1 MSDINNNPHSAASNL
16 SPKRFF
22 VAVDSYGYEK
32 VTDPTT
38 GLRVSALK
46 CTRAVPQLLL
56 TLFGE
61 NACDLTPPRALAY
74 RYIHLSA
81 LPRLHKNFLVLS
93 LTAEEVG
100 QVEALCRTQ
109 VFSWVYLWR
118 EGEWFEFP
126 GRDDANYRPAK
137 GRGSGVPY
145 PRFSPPQAPFCTPSR
160 LATIEKTGVASPQ
173 SQAGRVVLEK
183 SGDWWWLTGNT
194 YPHRALL
201 KSAGARWSK
210 KRQAWYLIGATLPAS
225 LAPLVTAPKPGESE
239 TVTTVATPVALHS
252 GLSEGT
258 SSTNSHAPEK
268 HTEAPYTDRPKAPS
282 PSLAPQVDPPAIR
295 IVKPDMASTSDGD
308 VIGQAILAAKP
319 SAPVP
324 SPAPRAPRFPTSRR
338 TVQHI
343 GQRYVG
349 ELTGSISGEVHCY
362 GFAVHDGVC
371 VYVNMAGPRLA
382 VEAIRAKLGKGEA
395 VNLVSWDGPSL
406 ELTAGEGQTG
416 KYTDFFSHLPEAR
429 FTSLI
434 LVHEW
439 LTRPNYGGKATTFLI
454 RTSELQAMAK
464 LKQHVTELVSLPV
477 FDAWTDYLWQAGQ
490 SALLVRKT
498 LSGGDV
504 DMLSLDLDSDAWSR
518 LITGGLVQGAIQLPV

>member
-1 MSDINNNPHSAASNL
+1 MSDLNQ
-16 SPKRFF
+16 KRSF
-22 VAVDSYGYEK
+22 VAVDTYGYEK

-38 GLRVSALK
+38 GGRVSAIK

-61 NACDLTPPRALAY
+61 TARDLTPPRAQTY

-109 VFSWVYLWR
+109 VFTWVYLWR
-118 EGEWFEFP
+118 DGEWFEFP
-126 GRDDANYRPAK
+126 GRDEANYRPAK

-145 PRFSPPQAPFCTPSR
+145 PRFSPTHAPFCTPSR
-160 LATIEKTGVASPQ
+160 LAAPGGQAEVASPQ
-173 SQAGRVVLEK
+173 SPAGRVALEK
-183 SGDWWWLTGNT
+183 SGDWWWLTGDT

-201 KSAGARWSK
+201 RSAGARWSK
-210 KRQAWYLIGATLPAS
+210 KRQAWYYIGAALPAS
-225 LAPLVTAPKPGESE
+225 LAPLVTAPKPGEPEMAPIQAS
-239 TVTTVATPVALHS
+239 VKSSVAEIPAKASVPAVAKVPES
-252 GLSEGT
+252 
-258 SSTNSHAPEK
+258 SSTAQAEPPHPF
-268 HTEAPYTDRPKAPS
+268 P
-282 PSLAPQVDPPAIR
+282 APQIDQPAIR
-295 IVKPDMASTSDGD
+295 IVKPEMTSPSESD
-308 VIGQAILAAKP
+308 VIGRAILAAKP
-319 SAPVP
+319 SASAV
-324 SPAPRAPRFPTSRR
+324 SMASPRAPRSPSARR

-362 GFAVHDGVC
+362 GYAVHDGVC
-371 VYVNMAGPRLA
+371 VYVNMAGPRMA
-382 VEAIRAKLGKGEA
+382 VEAIRARLGKGEA
-395 VNLVSWDGPSL
+395 VNLVPWDGPSL
-406 ELTAGEGQTG
+406 ELTPGEGQTG

-439 LTRPNYGGKATTFLI
+439 LTQPNYGGNATTFLM
-454 RTSELQAMAK
+454 RTSEMQAMAK

-490 SALLVRKT
+490 AALLVRKT

-504 DMLSLDLDSDAWSR
+504 DMLSLALDGDAWSR
-518 LITGGLVQGAIQLPV
+518 LITGGLAQAMISLPSTMSGEATH